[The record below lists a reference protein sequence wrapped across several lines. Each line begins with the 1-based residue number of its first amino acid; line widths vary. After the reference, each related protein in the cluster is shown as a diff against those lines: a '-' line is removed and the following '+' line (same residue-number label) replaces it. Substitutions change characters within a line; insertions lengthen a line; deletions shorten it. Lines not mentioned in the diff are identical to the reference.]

1 MGNEN
6 EQKVQGE
13 IGGNETNYDGSDTT
27 ALQRIVND
35 ATQLKVDKTL
45 LGDNLYEFW
54 FGKDA
59 ETDIREVLGDCISRS
74 KWESLLTKYKDGVIS
89 SDEMI
94 DALLLSHMTVLNEET
109 QNPFASAEEIM
120 ERAIESKF
128 RGKMGRKLIAN
139 TIDALAETKL
149 LAANPEAIK
158 ALVDQSITKSD
169 DRTEEQKQNQLL
181 IPDLKQ
187 AMPALVDNAFDKYMK
202 SFAVADQIR
211 DITVTELVAR
221 LSDADDAYFSPVHHL
236 VFDIGWEAPSRL
248 KADEKCLALYVA
260 ELDRAWVDEASS
272 NVKTSDR
279 RITRYLVRDIKRGE
293 TEKLDQ
299 ILTALM
305 MAYKGRLEEKA
316 TFVTVLWG
324 RGL

>member
-1 MGNEN
+1 MSNEN
-6 EQKVQGE
+6 EQKAQGE
-13 IGGNETNYDGSDTT
+13 IGGNESMYDGSNPT
-27 ALQRIVND
+27 ALQQITND

-45 LGDNLYEFW
+45 LGENLYEFW

-74 KWESLLTKYKDGVIS
+74 KWGSLLERFKEGTIS
-89 SDEMI
+89 SDEVI

-109 QNPFASAEEIM
+109 QNPFASSEEIM
-120 ERAIESKF
+120 ERAIETKF

-139 TIDALAETKL
+139 TIDALAESKL
-149 LAANPEAIK
+149 LTANPEALK
-158 ALVDQSITKSD
+158 ALVDKSITMSD
-169 DRTEEQKQNQLL
+169 DRVEEQKQNQLL

-187 AMPALVDNAFDKYMK
+187 AMPALVDKAFDKYLN
-202 SFAVADQIR
+202 SLAVADQVR
-211 DITVTELVAR
+211 DITAEELVAR
-221 LSDADDAYFSPVHHL
+221 LSNADDAYFSPVHHL

-248 KADEKCLALYVA
+248 KAEDRCLALYVA

-272 NVKTSDR
+272 NVKNSDR
-279 RITRYLVRDIKRGE
+279 RITRYLVRDVKRGE

-305 MAYKGRLEEKA
+305 VAYKGRLEEKA
-316 TFVTVLWG
+316 TFVTVLWQ